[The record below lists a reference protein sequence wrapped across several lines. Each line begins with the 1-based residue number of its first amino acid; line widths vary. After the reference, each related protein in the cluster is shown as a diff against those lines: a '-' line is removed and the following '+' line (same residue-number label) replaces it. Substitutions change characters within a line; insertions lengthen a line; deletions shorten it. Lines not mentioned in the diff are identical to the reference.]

1 MITKLEQL
9 TLSQFVDLA
18 CGDTS
23 VLIGTHEIINPH
35 KLTLTVRDIML
46 EYRAIADPRGSNSY
60 FIHIEEWIKAR
71 IDMMVFMMC
80 NNLIGLGEFENVRE
94 VLESY
99 GLPVS
104 KFGES
109 RIEGTVQSRLAQA
122 RREVDEFEKEND
134 ETKDEIKEIRAK
146 FDVQTADLM
155 AHYKFQIDPETIKA
169 ALYANLVARY
179 HREVKAQLAALRKN
193 EDKVEFSV

>member
-1 MITKLEQL
+1 
-9 TLSQFVDLA
+9 
-18 CGDTS
+18 
-23 VLIGTHEIINPH
+23 
-35 KLTLTVRDIML
+35 
-46 EYRAIADPRGSNSY
+46 
-60 FIHIEEWIKAR
+60 
-71 IDMMVFMMC
+71 MMVFMMC
-80 NNLIGLGEFENVRE
+80 NNLVGLGEYESVRE

-122 RREVDEFEKEND
+122 QREVDEFEKEN
-134 ETKDEIKEIRAK
+134 EEAKDKVKEIRAK

-169 ALYANLVARY
+169 TLYANLVARY
-179 HREVKAQLAALRKN
+179 HREVKAQLAALRK
-193 EDKVEFSV
+193 K